1 MDNKKILEDAREKI
15 RNGNISEADKSLL
28 GDILSAVAG
37 MATANSSGRPDNSNI
52 FSQIQTIANL
62 VGGSSGGK
70 PDNIISQIQSL
81 ANLVGMTGATSSGK
95 PDVGNIIQNIA
106 GAVTSESNSS
116 AYGEES
122 VGNRDVEESARGEER
137 VGKTSGRKPQGLRRN
152 EGRVS
157 SVARNVADQLRKRNN
172 WD

>member
-28 GDILSAVAG
+28 GDILGAVAG
-37 MATANSSGRPDNSNI
+37 MAANSSGKPDNSNI
-52 FSQIQTIANL
+52 FSQIQSIVNL
-62 VGGSSGGK
+62 VGGNSGGR
-70 PDNIISQIQSL
+70 PDNLFSQIQTL
-81 ANLVGMTGATSSGK
+81 ANLVGMTGSSSSGK

-106 GAVTSESNSS
+106 GAVTSESNQS
-116 AYGEES
+116 APQQ
-122 VGNRDVEESARGEER
+122 SARGEER

-157 SVARNVADQLRKRNN
+157 SLARNVADQLRERNN
-172 WD
+172 SR